1 MVITKQYLKDIVY
14 EVNGSAIEVHKSIG
28 PGLLESVYHKCM
40 KHELELR
47 HINFKSEL
55 YVPVNYKGMDI
66 NADLRCDFFIE
77 NCLVVELKA
86 TEKII
91 PIYVAQIITY
101 MKLLKAPMGLMINF
115 NCTNIFNEGQKTYVN
130 ELYRNLQD

>member
-66 NADLRCDFFIE
+66 YADLRCDFFIE

>member
-66 NADLRCDFFIE
+66 YADLRCDFFIE

-115 NCTNIFNEGQKTYVN
+115 NCTYIFNEGQKTYVN